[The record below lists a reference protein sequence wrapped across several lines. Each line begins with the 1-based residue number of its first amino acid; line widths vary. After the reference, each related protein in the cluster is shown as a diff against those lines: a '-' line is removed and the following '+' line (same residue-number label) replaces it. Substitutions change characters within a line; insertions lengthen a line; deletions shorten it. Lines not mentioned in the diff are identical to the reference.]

1 MLLYWLRRALKP
13 SPTERCISELCQL
26 SGATVP
32 LTAYTILCVRFVHFV
47 HRHSI
52 GSATDATLDTGE
64 WLALT
69 RRGLAPRKTHQAS
82 PAITCLW
89 PAPHDGQQTL
99 TNHQPV
105 MREEYAKIGD
115 SGPKSRALLCSA
127 SLPPMPPLES
137 HNRQLKLPCSL

>member
-26 SGATVP
+26 SGATEP

-82 PAITCLW
+82 PGALTPSMCGVGD
-89 PAPHDGQQTL
+89 APTGS
-99 TNHQPV
+99 TNV
-105 MREEYAKIGD
+105 K
-115 SGPKSRALLCSA
+115 
-127 SLPPMPPLES
+127 
-137 HNRQLKLPCSL
+137 